1 MRSIDAL
8 EPLDKTDTSKEI
20 IINEDMTTKAIGE
33 LNVNLKEMTESTKES
48 IEKITS
54 DFQNTIKKM
63 VEKNT
68 TPTETETTPKGDM
81 SNEYSK
87 SDF

>member
-8 EPLDKTDTSKEI
+8 VPQDESDTSKKI
-20 IINEDMTTKAIGE
+20 VINEDMTTNAIGE

-48 IEKITS
+48 IEKITA

-63 VEKNT
+63 FEKNT
-68 TPTETETTPKGDM
+68 TPTETETTPKGD
-81 SNEYSK
+81 NE
-87 SDF
+87 

>member
-20 IINEDMTTKAIGE
+20 IINEDTTANAIGE
-33 LNVNLKEMTESTKES
+33 LNVNLKNMTDSTKES
-48 IEKITS
+48 IEKITT

-63 VEKNT
+63 FEKDKT
-68 TPTETETTPKGDM
+68 TVETESKGD
-81 SNEYSK
+81 NE
-87 SDF
+87 

>member
-8 EPLDKTDTSKEI
+8 APREETDTSKKI
-20 IINEDMTTKAIGE
+20 VINDNMNTNAIGE
-33 LNVNLKEMTESTKES
+33 LNVNLKEIAESTKES
-48 IEKITS
+48 IEKITT
-54 DFQNTIKKM
+54 DFQNTIKEM
-63 VEKNT
+63 VKKDT
-68 TPTETETTPKGDM
+68 TETKTEPKEIM